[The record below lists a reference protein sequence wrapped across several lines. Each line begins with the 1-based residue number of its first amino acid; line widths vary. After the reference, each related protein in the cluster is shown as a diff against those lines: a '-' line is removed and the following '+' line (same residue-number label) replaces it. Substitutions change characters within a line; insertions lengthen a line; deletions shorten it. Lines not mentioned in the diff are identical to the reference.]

1 MCVATGLS
9 YTAVFEEVEG
19 GWTQARIAEI
29 PGVIT
34 AGPSRGEAKELLTD
48 ALREYLASF
57 MEADTGLDEVDDR
70 EQLVLELIAAPEA
83 S

>member
-1 MCVATGLS
+1 MGMAHDLA

-34 AGPSRGEAKELLTD
+34 AGQSREEARALLQD

-57 MEADTGLDEVDDR
+57 MEPIAGLDEIGDR
-70 EQLVLELIAAPEA
+70 EQLVVELTAAPKT